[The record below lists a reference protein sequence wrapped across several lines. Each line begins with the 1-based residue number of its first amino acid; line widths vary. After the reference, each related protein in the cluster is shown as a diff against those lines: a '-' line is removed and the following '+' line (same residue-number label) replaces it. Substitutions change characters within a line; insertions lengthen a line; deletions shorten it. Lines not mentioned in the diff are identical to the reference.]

1 MASWTGACAG
11 RAAADCDARAT
22 TRASSV
28 SPNAARTSEETSSMT
43 TPARRA
49 ARVDRRVGW
58 VGAGREALV
67 RAEPR
72 GRRAGRLPA
81 PSEASP
87 MRRPMASMPRERMRS
102 RFRAM
107 RASRS
112 RSYAAPASASAS
124 ESSEESDVG
133 ATSARGSDAST
144 AGSASAADA
153 REGGTF
159 SLEEAPASAAGVPT
173 FPADASAGVVRS
185 RGLDSGGGDAGAGT
199 LETIPA
205 RAHIRRSGPSG
216 RFDIGPAPPRA
227 RGARAFEINTTTTCC
242 AGTLFISLAQH
253 GCAQK
258 TPL

>member
-1 MASWTGACAG
+1 
-11 RAAADCDARAT
+11 
-22 TRASSV
+22 
-28 SPNAARTSEETSSMT
+28 
-43 TPARRA
+43 
-49 ARVDRRVGW
+49 
-58 VGAGREALV
+58 
-67 RAEPR
+67 
-72 GRRAGRLPA
+72 
-81 PSEASP
+81 
-87 MRRPMASMPRERMRS
+87 
-102 RFRAM
+102 M

-227 RGARAFEINTTTTCC
+227 RGARARLKSAPRVDSD
-242 AGTLFISLAQH
+242 AGIMDSPSRY

>member
-1 MASWTGACAG
+1 MKE
-11 RAAADCDARAT
+11 ARGDGLLL
-22 TRASSV
+22 V
-28 SPNAARTSEETSSMT
+28 T
-43 TPARRA
+43 TPLILATELYHEHTNRHAWTEWRR
-49 ARVDRRVGW
+49 RRLGVDRRVGW
-58 VGAGREALV
+58 VGAGREALA

-72 GRRAGRLPA
+72 GRRARRLPA

-87 MRRPMASMPRERMRS
+87 MRVDPKRSMPSAAASACDS
-102 RFRAM
+102 RRAM

-185 RGLDSGGGDAGAGT
+185 RDTGTRGRRRRGGDARDDSSPSPHPPERTVGKVRHRT
-199 LETIPA
+199 RCVPT
-205 RAHIRRSGPSG
+205 SG
-216 RFDIGPAPPRA
+216 A
-227 RGARAFEINTTTTCC
+227 RGARAFEISTTS
-242 AGTLFISLAQH
+242 GQ
-253 GCAQK
+253 
-258 TPL
+258 

>member
-22 TRASSV
+22 TRAAAV

-58 VGAGREALV
+58 VGGGARSLGARGTSRATRGALTGAVGGVADASTHGVYAEGAHALAVSSDARLALALV
-67 RAEPR
+67 RRAGVRVRVRVVGRIRRGGDVRARIGRVHRGFRVR
-72 GRRAGRLPA
+72 GRRAG
-81 PSEASP
+81 
-87 MRRPMASMPRERMRS
+87 
-102 RFRAM
+102 
-107 RASRS
+107 
-112 RSYAAPASASAS
+112 
-124 ESSEESDVG
+124 
-133 ATSARGSDAST
+133 
-144 AGSASAADA
+144 
-153 REGGTF
+153 GGTF

-227 RGARAFEINTTTTCC
+227 RGARAFEINTTTTC
-242 AGTLFISLAQH
+242 AGTIQYSLALRMYSLV
-253 GCAQK
+253 A
-258 TPL
+258 

>member
-1 MASWTGACAG
+1 
-11 RAAADCDARAT
+11 
-22 TRASSV
+22 
-28 SPNAARTSEETSSMT
+28 
-43 TPARRA
+43 
-49 ARVDRRVGW
+49 
-58 VGAGREALV
+58 
-67 RAEPR
+67 
-72 GRRAGRLPA
+72 
-81 PSEASP
+81 

-133 ATSARGSDAST
+133 ATSTRGSDAST

-205 RAHIRRSGPSG
+205 
-216 RFDIGPAPPRA
+216 
-227 RGARAFEINTTTTCC
+227 
-242 AGTLFISLAQH
+242 
-253 GCAQK
+253 
-258 TPL
+258 